1 MPGLG
6 RSVYREAGRSSSERV
21 TPTGHEKTGSKKRA
35 TTTQP
40 VTHACGSAMHV
51 LSTYVQTLGNEKQGC
66 PSENQN
72 QRLTPRRLHVDLNP
86 VTAEIAD
93 VPETSEYTSVK
104 QRVHH
109 IKVEGRTSQL
119 EAAKAGNVAGSLAAA
134 GLEETLWLCPIED
147 RRRIGSSRVGFERG

>member
-1 MPGLG
+1 VRDAGVDGGAWSTTRGPFEAVTD
-6 RSVYREAGRSSSERV
+6 SREADHKLDAGYYCPSL
-21 TPTGHEKTGSKKRA
+21 PH
-35 TTTQP
+35 
-40 VTHACGSAMHV
+40 
-51 LSTYVQTLGNEKQGC
+51 VQTLGNEKQEC

-86 VTAEIAD
+86 VTAKIAD

-119 EAAKAGNVAGSLAAA
+119 EAAKAGNVAGSLAAT